1 MSDPPQLGLWER
13 ICPYKGGSTW
23 ASFQGLMG
31 FQQVEMES
39 PGLEM
44 QLFSVEETG
53 CAKVHRQGRTSTEWN
68 HRS

>member
-1 MSDPPQLGLWER
+1 
-13 ICPYKGGSTW
+13 
-23 ASFQGLMG
+23 LMG

-53 CAKVHRQGRTSTEWN
+53 CAMVHRQGRTSTEWN